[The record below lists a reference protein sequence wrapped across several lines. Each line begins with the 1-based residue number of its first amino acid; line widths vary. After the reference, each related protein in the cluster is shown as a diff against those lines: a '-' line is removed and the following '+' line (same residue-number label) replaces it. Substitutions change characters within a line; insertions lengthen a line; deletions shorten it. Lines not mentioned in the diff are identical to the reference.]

1 MVPEIE
7 TLLGR
12 QSLADLDFAAVE
24 MAGRP
29 QAVDLGSHISSRA
42 DSDFPVA
49 CIPLD
54 RRKKWGFQTVK
65 FL

>member
-42 DSDFPVA
+42 DSGFPSRVHTA
-49 CIPLD
+49 
-54 RRKKWGFQTVK
+54 RSS
-65 FL
+65 